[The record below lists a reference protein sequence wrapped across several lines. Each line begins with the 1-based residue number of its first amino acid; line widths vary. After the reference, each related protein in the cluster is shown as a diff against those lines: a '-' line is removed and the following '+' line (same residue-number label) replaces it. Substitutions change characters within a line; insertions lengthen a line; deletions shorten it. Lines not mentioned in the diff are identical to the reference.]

1 MGHSKADKA
10 ESHERIVKIAAAKFR
25 EAGLDGIGVADLMKE
40 AGLTHGGFYRHF
52 ESRDELV
59 AEAVESALAEGARR
73 LGRVV
78 EKSGDHAFAAVVD
91 AYLNK
96 EHVDRRGSGCALV
109 ALANDVVR
117 AGSRTRAAY
126 TRQVE
131 SYLGLFAELLQPL
144 GPDARR
150 RAITVL
156 SALVGALALAR
167 AVGDEALTHEVLESV
182 AAEIKALGPV
192 SAAQPDNA
200 AAR

>member
-25 EAGLDGIGVADLMKE
+25 EAGIAGIGVADLMKE

-52 ESRDELV
+52 DSRDELV
-59 AEAVESALAEGARR
+59 AEAVESALGEGARR

-78 EKSGDHAFAAVVD
+78 ERSGEEAFPALVD

-96 EHVDRRGSGCALV
+96 EHVDRRDSSCALV
-109 ALANDVVR
+109 TLANDVAR
-117 AGSRTRAAY
+117 CGSRTRAAY
-126 TRQVE
+126 TRQVKD
-131 SYLGLFAELLQPL
+131 YLGMFAGLLQPL

-167 AVGDEALTHEVLESV
+167 AVEDEDLTREMLESV
-182 AAEIKALGPV
+182 AAEIKRLG
-192 SAAQPDNA
+192 SA
-200 AAR
+200 

>member
-10 ESHERIVKIAAAKFR
+10 ESHERIVKIAAEKFR
-25 EAGLDGIGVADLMKE
+25 EAGIDGIGVADLMKE

-52 ESRDELV
+52 ESRDHLV
-59 AEAVESALAEGARR
+59 AEAVESALTQGARR
-73 LGRVV
+73 LSRVA
-78 EKSGDHAFAAVVD
+78 ERGGEQAFAALVD

-96 EHVDRRGSGCALV
+96 EHADRRGTGCALV
-109 ALANDVVR
+109 ALAGDVVR

-131 SYLGLFAELLQPL
+131 SYLEMFSGLLPSP

-150 RAITVL
+150 RAVTAL

-167 AVGDEALTHEVLESV
+167 AVDDEELSREVLESV
-182 AAEIKALGPV
+182 AAQVKAMGAV
-192 SAAQPDNA
+192 
-200 AAR
+200 